1 MKNKNGWFLGCGIAF
16 LLFLI
21 FFEPSYGWRLRQ
33 WLSPQNVSQAD
44 PNSVSAEN
52 VTLKAQLAE
61 LQAVQSEIPKA
72 PQGYLRAMV
81 YSRYPMNFKNEILV
95 DAGADKGAAVGKAVL
110 FGNIFIGK
118 VTDVFPDSAL
128 VQTVFDGDFKMPVRV
143 GSSGYDALLVGGVYP
158 KAGSISKNAS
168 LTNGDVV
175 ITADPNFPY
184 GLPIGVVRDV
194 SISADNLF
202 EEATI
207 NFAYDINSI
216 QTVLIAK

>member
-1 MKNKNGWFLGCGIAF
+1 VKKKNGWFLGCCIAF

-33 WLSPQNVSQAD
+33 WLSPQNGAQAD
-44 PNSVSAEN
+44 PNSLNAEN
-52 VTLKAQLAE
+52 VVLKAQLAE
-61 LQAVQSEIPKA
+61 LQTVQSELPNA

-81 YSRYPMNFKNEILV
+81 YSRYPMNFRNEILV
-95 DAGADKGAAVGKAVL
+95 NMGAHEGVAAGKAVL

-118 VTDVFPDSAL
+118 VTNVFSDSAL

-143 GSSGYDALLVGGVYP
+143 GSLGYDALLMGGAYP
-158 KAGSISKNAS
+158 KAGSISKKAS
-168 LTNGDVV
+168 LASGDVI

-184 GLPIGVVRDV
+184 GLPVGVIRDM

-207 NFAYDINSI
+207 DFTYDINSM
-216 QTVLIAK
+216 QTVLIQK